1 MDKAEL
7 LSEFQSRVDQFE
19 KFQGF
24 IDKAKSQAGKF
35 APAVVEKVIQDNEQK
50 CMQVVGEIIPLMADM
65 ERVLGE
71 LQTEREQVIAGSR
84 DSSFI
89 LEELELR
96 HAIGDLSDEAFEAEA
111 AEAKGIVS
119 GAEKRVSEIDA
130 VLQGFK
136 ETMARWQQLG
146 TSAGVLNPASEVELE
161 PEEDDDDDDD
171 LGDVAIELDL
181 EGFEDDDSEVGH
193 VEKVSIPEDVSPVFE
208 GDVPSDDGFDVGDLD
223 ILEAGDEDDAAGE
236 LELEADDADDG
247 EQDVLRR
254 AVLLCQ
260 EGSPQEQIYPF
271 TGEILSLGRGRDNDV
286 QVKNDSKVS
295 RYHCKLY
302 RRGPNFYI
310 EDNKSANG
318 TLVNGE
324 LVTERRLFGGE
335 EVLIGETYFRF
346 RILD

>member
-19 KFQGF
+19 KYQGF
-24 IDKAKSQAGKF
+24 IDKARSQAGKF
-35 APAVVEKVIQDNEQK
+35 AAAVVEKVIQDNQQK
-50 CMQVVGEIIPLMADM
+50 CMQVVSEIIPLMADM
-65 ERVLGE
+65 ERVLAE
-71 LQTEREQVIAGSR
+71 LDAERAEVVNGSR
-84 DSSFI
+84 DSTFI

-111 AEAKGIVS
+111 SEAKSIVAN
-119 GAEKRVSEIDA
+119 AEERVSAIDQ
-130 VLQGFK
+130 VLQGFRD
-136 ETMARWQQLG
+136 TMARWQELG
-146 TSAGVLNPASEVELE
+146 TAAGVLNPEPEPELE
-161 PEEDDDDDDD
+161 PEPEPEIEDDD
-171 LGDVAIELDL
+171 LGDLAIELEL

-193 VEKVSIPEDVSPVFE
+193 VETVSIPEDVSAVFAE
-208 GDVPSDDGFDVGDLD
+208 SVPGDDGFDVGDLD
-223 ILEAGDEDDAAGE
+223 ILEADDGDVVLEAEDADAGE
-236 LELEADDADDG
+236 A
-247 EQDVLRR
+247 EQDALRR

-324 LVTERRLFGGE
+324 LVSERRLFGGE

>member
-19 KFQGF
+19 KYQGF
-24 IDKAKSQAGKF
+24 IDKARSQAGKF
-35 APAVVEKVIQDNEQK
+35 AAAVVEKVIQDNQQK
-50 CMQVVGEIIPLMADM
+50 CMQVVSEIIPLMADM
-65 ERVLGE
+65 ERVLAE
-71 LQTEREQVIAGSR
+71 LEAERQAVVEGSR
-84 DSSFI
+84 DSTFV

-111 AEAKGIVS
+111 AEAKRVVAHAEERV
-119 GAEKRVSEIDA
+119 GAIDQ
-130 VLQGFK
+130 VLQGFRD
-136 ETMARWQQLG
+136 TMARWQELG
-146 TSAGVLNPASEVELE
+146 TAAGVLNPE
-161 PEEDDDDDDD
+161 PEPEPAPVVEEED
-171 LGDVAIELDL
+171 LGDDLAIELEL

-193 VEKVSIPEDVSPVFE
+193 VETVSIPEDVSAVFAE
-208 GDVPSDDGFDVGDLD
+208 SVPGDDGFDVGDLD
-223 ILEAGDEDDAAGE
+223 ILEADDGDVM
-236 LELEADDADDG
+236 LEAEEA
-247 EQDVLRR
+247 EAAEPEPEVLRR

-271 TGEILSLGRGRDNDV
+271 TGEVLSLGRGRDNDV